1 MDLALSLKIYKI
13 FQEKVG
19 KPHFGY
25 AIPKP
30 SVWEAIENW
39 VRSILLKEKYIKND
53 EKQQIKL
60 INPNNP
66 PGRIWSLE

>member
-1 MDLALSLKIYKI
+1 MNHGNALVVGRANMDLALSLKIYKI

-39 VRSILLKEKYIKND
+39 VRSILPKEKYIN
-53 EKQQIKL
+53 
-60 INPNNP
+60 
-66 PGRIWSLE
+66 